1 MENDKPKCKLIG
13 TDGNAYNLIG
23 RTMDALK
30 EVGQTEKAEEFK
42 EKAFKQESYDKL
54 LQLIMEY
61 VEVI

>member
-1 MENDKPKCKLIG
+1 MDKPKCKLVG
-13 TDGNAYNLIG
+13 ENGNAYNLIG
-23 RTMDALK
+23 RTMAALK
-30 EVGQTEKAEEFK
+30 EAGQADKAEEFK